1 MQLLQTVKASINAAA
16 LLLISSF
23 WAGTVFSQTADA
35 PPKTD
40 NSAVNKRDDKTG
52 AATADQ
58 QKMNAEDRNL
68 TAKIRR
74 SVVAD
79 KSLSVYAHNI
89 KIISRDGIVTL
100 KGPVRSEDEVKSIVA
115 KAIGITNSSE
125 KVVNQMSVEQKSK
138 P

>member
-1 MQLLQTVKASINAAA
+1 M
-16 LLLISSF
+16 
-23 WAGTVFSQTADA
+23 
-35 PPKTD
+35 
-40 NSAVNKRDDKTG
+40 NKRDDKTG